1 MKAHSDDGCYHR
13 LASAGQGFHSKHKL
27 ALLTGGIVFL
37 CSFFCGSVRAQDTA
51 TIVGTVTDP
60 SGAAIPGVKVTVSN
74 SDKGFTREVATNA
87 VGAYA
92 VAAAPIGNYTVSAQV
107 AGLQKSIRNNLVLT
121 VGLTQRVDFQL
132 SVGRTT

>member
-1 MKAHSDDGCYHR
+1 M
-13 LASAGQGFHSKHKL
+13 
-27 ALLTGGIVFL
+27 TGGIVFL